1 MKRGVIKEVKLEA
14 DSPRRAF
21 YVLRL
26 EKISGGYLVSKE
38 SGGNGRVFHRQ
49 AWFRQS
55 FDEADRF
62 FLRIVKQKTDPGRKS
77 ERKYRLVKCQEFQS
91 QESECLKD
99 QAIAEAFSSE

>member
-1 MKRGVIKEVKLEA
+1 MKRGVIKEVELEA

-55 FDEADRF
+55 LDDADRF

-77 ERKYRLVKCQEFQS
+77 ERKYRLVKCQEFQR